1 MLQRTF
7 TFVPSVLR
15 DIRGSG
21 CSNDGIG
28 ALLTMRLSY
37 LVGVSP
43 KEDFTPAYV
52 CSSNYNPLTMS
63 LFLKKKWILYSLV
76 SGDHETQ

>member
-63 LFLKKKWILYSLV
+63 LFLKKNGFSILW
-76 SGDHETQ
+76 